1 MVCVQCTTWWFFE
14 NMCLLSLTVFLVSNF
29 GFVAIDDDDDDDS
42 VPYSEQPVDVGKRFF
57 SLLF

>member
-1 MVCVQCTTWWFFE
+1 
-14 NMCLLSLTVFLVSNF
+14 MCLLSLTVFLVSNF